1 MSWPQRCPACPRSP
15 DAIALDAPAADAA
28 GRDDLAPG
36 DQRGRAGSRRDQGR
50 PEGGAQHGDLARRRR
65 RGGGV
70 QREHAARGG
79 GLRAHR
85 LDAGLAGR
93 ARGRR
98 GLARHRRRAR
108 ARWVAA
114 ARERTAGRN
123 PKDDE
128 GGRAMGQGTTR
139 VVDDN
144 GTSGR
149 VRELGD
155 EITDVRR
162 RLDALVMEL
171 DRRRHNVT
179 DWKRHLR
186 LHARTLALG
195 ALVVA
200 VAVTAPGAFARVRAH
215 RRGSLVTRGVALTR
229 KARRL
234 GQALERI
241 ADDPDRLA
249 PTTAAAGLGSRAAV
263 AVAAMM
269 AQVLATSILRTV
281 ARQRGR

>member
-1 MSWPQRCPACPRSP
+1 
-15 DAIALDAPAADAA
+15 
-28 GRDDLAPG
+28 
-36 DQRGRAGSRRDQGR
+36 
-50 PEGGAQHGDLARRRR
+50 
-65 RGGGV
+65 
-70 QREHAARGG
+70 
-79 GLRAHR
+79 
-85 LDAGLAGR
+85 
-93 ARGRR
+93 
-98 GLARHRRRAR
+98 
-108 ARWVAA
+108 
-114 ARERTAGRN
+114 
-123 PKDDE
+123 
-128 GGRAMGQGTTR
+128 MGQGTTR
-139 VVDDN
+139 VVDDA

-195 ALVVA
+195 ALVVV
-200 VAVTAPGAFARVRAH
+200 VAVTAPVAFARVRAH

-249 PTTAAAGLGSRAAV
+249 PTTAAASLGSRAVV

>member
-1 MSWPQRCPACPRSP
+1 
-15 DAIALDAPAADAA
+15 
-28 GRDDLAPG
+28 
-36 DQRGRAGSRRDQGR
+36 
-50 PEGGAQHGDLARRRR
+50 
-65 RGGGV
+65 
-70 QREHAARGG
+70 
-79 GLRAHR
+79 
-85 LDAGLAGR
+85 
-93 ARGRR
+93 
-98 GLARHRRRAR
+98 
-108 ARWVAA
+108 
-114 ARERTAGRN
+114 
-123 PKDDE
+123 
-128 GGRAMGQGTTR
+128 MGQGTTR

-200 VAVTAPGAFARVRAH
+200 VAVTAPIAFARVRAR
-215 RRGSLVTRGVALTR
+215 RRGSLVTRGVALTQ

-234 GQALERI
+234 GKALERI

-249 PTTAAAGLGSRAAV
+249 PTTAAAGLGSRVAV